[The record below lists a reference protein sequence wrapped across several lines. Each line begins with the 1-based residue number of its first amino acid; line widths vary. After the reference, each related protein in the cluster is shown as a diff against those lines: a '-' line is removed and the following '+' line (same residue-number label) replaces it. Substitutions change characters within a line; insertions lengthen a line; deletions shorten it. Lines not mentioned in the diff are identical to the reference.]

1 MRHGEAEGDAVDH
14 ERALTARGRQQCVAA
29 AEALAAA
36 GFRPDAVLC
45 SSAERA
51 HRSAELAAEALG
63 FSGPLEVR
71 EALYLAE
78 PPTYVAALR
87 GLPDTVRSVLLVA
100 HNPGLSVLAS
110 GLHRAHVAL
119 PTGGQARFD
128 IDLDSWGDLGRS
140 LSPR

>member
-1 MRHGEAEGDAVDH
+1 MRHGEAESDAVDH

-51 HRSAELAAEALG
+51 HRSAGLAAEALG
-63 FSGPLEVR
+63 FAGSPEVR
-71 EALYLAE
+71 EALYLAA
-78 PPTYVAALR
+78 PHTYVGALR
-87 GLPDTVRSVLLVA
+87 QLPDTVRSVLLVA

-110 GLHRAHVAL
+110 GLRRAHVAL
-119 PTGGQARFD
+119 PTGGHARFEV
-128 IDLDSWGDLGRS
+128 DLDSWADLGRL
-140 LSPR
+140 LSRR